1 MKGINP
7 QIKSKILT
15 LLGDNPPDSLVE
27 FFDKIMEEE
36 LKQETQQ
43 YAQKD
48 ISDHYRIL
56 LEKYS
61 QEKSIKEFLVE
72 K

>member
-43 YAQKD
+43 YTQKD
-48 ISDHYRIL
+48 ISDHYRIS

>member
-43 YAQKD
+43 YTQKD

>member
-43 YAQKD
+43 YTQKD
-48 ISDHYRIL
+48 ISDHYRVL

>member
-7 QIKSKILT
+7 QSKSKILT

-43 YAQKD
+43 YTQKD

>member
-43 YAQKD
+43 YTQKD
-48 ISDHYRIL
+48 ISAHYRIL